1 MGGGSQNTTTTSRAE
16 PWSAAQPALRD
27 AISAGQDLFRSGG
40 FAANPFQG
48 QRVAGFGATT
58 QQGMDMVRQQ
68 AAGGTPGTDGA
79 IASLTGMLNGQNQ
92 YQDMQGVRNQL
103 LGNAIPAAVAQ
114 FSGSGMPN
122 SSVAMDQV
130 GSAATAA
137 LAPFEYDA
145 YNQQQSRALQAA
157 QMMPGLERAQYM
169 PSEMLMGVGGMQDQN
184 RQNQI
189 NAQMDRYYE
198 TQNQPAAN
206 YQGYLNAMMGL
217 GGMGGTQSQTG
228 PSGQPGTAARVA
240 GAGLG
245 GLGTYGALAM
255 NPVTAPFALAGG
267 VLGGL
272 SGLFR

>member
-1 MGGGSQNTTTTSRAE
+1 MGGPTNTTTTQRAE
-16 PWSAAQPALRD
+16 PWSAAQPALRE
-27 AISAGQDLFRSGG
+27 AIGAGQDLFRQGG

-48 QRVAGFGATT
+48 QRVAGFGGTT

-68 AAGGTPGTDGA
+68 AAGGTPGTNQA
-79 IASLTGMLNGQNQ
+79 ISSLTGMMNGQTQ
-92 YQDMQGVRNQL
+92 YGNMQGVRDQI
-103 LGNAIPAAVAQ
+103 LGGAIPAAVAQ

-145 YNQQQSRALQAA
+145 FNQQQNRALQAA
-157 QMMPGLERAQYM
+157 GMMPGLERAQYM
-169 PSEMLMGVGGMQDQN
+169 PAEMLMGVGGMQDAN
-184 RQNQI
+184 RQAQI
-189 NAQMDRYYE
+189 DAEMARYYE

-206 YQGYLNAMMGL
+206 YQGYLQAMMGL
-217 GGMGGTQSQTG
+217 GGMGGTQTATAPGVGTG
-228 PSGQPGTAARVA
+228 ARVA

-255 NPVTAPFALAGG
+255 NPATAPFALAGG
-267 VLGGL
+267 ALAGL
-272 SGLFR
+272 SGLLR